1 MADIRLTPGRV
12 GPVEV
17 APGFQTGDFA
27 ELVPQEVEIVFAQPA
42 AGIQPIRLTALPGG
56 DGLWHVG
63 PVTLPRPGDWGVT
76 LRLFV
81 PDLGPVT
88 LTETLTLPD

>member
-1 MADIRLTPGRV
+1 VTNENQPPANPERFNLGLRL
-12 GPVEV
+12 PV
-17 APGFQTGDFA
+17 
-27 ELVPQEVEIVFAQPA
+27 
-42 AGIQPIRLTALPGG
+42 TALPGG

-81 PDLGPVT
+81 PDLGTVT